1 MMRPLEWTCETLKE
15 RLAHSENEHCEFKK
29 AQHGFDKDTLAEYC
43 AALANEG
50 GGDLVLG
57 VVDKAP
63 RSIVGSS
70 AFHDLNE
77 VKLFLLDRLKIRVN
91 VTELQCEGK
100 RVIIFHAPTRPKGKA
115 VGYKGRFLMRSGESL
130 VPMPFEMLAAIT
142 EESTLDRS
150 QEYIAGATLEDL
162 SPTAIQRFREIWSK
176 KTGNRELALTEPS
189 RLLHDS
195 GLIGPSNEI
204 TIAAMVLLGSRKAM
218 TRWLP
223 QAEVILEY
231 RASAA
236 SIPYQA
242 REEFR
247 EGFFDMDQRLWSAI
261 KARTQVQ
268 HVREGLFIRDIPD
281 FEEEVVREGLLNAI
295 CHRDYANGASVFI
308 RQAPELLEL
317 ESPGGFPAGITPE
330 TVITRQYPRNRLIAE
345 TLQLCGLVERSGQGA
360 DKMFRIQIEQS
371 KPRPDY
377 GGTDEHRV
385 VLKLRAT
392 IQDKAFIHFLDQVGQ
407 EIQASWTVNDLL
419 LLDDVRSGKVKPDG
433 QALARFIEQGLV
445 QRISRGRGVRYILSK
460 RYYQATDQEGRYTR
474 DLGLDKETNKELLL
488 KHLRNFEHASM
499 SKFLGVLP
507 SLTRWQI
514 TTLLKELRSEGKIH
528 FVGVKRAGH
537 WVLTNPTSKQAH

>member
-1 MMRPLEWTCETLKE
+1 MVSQEWTCDTLKE
-15 RLAHSENEHCEFKK
+15 RLLLSENEHCEFKK
-29 AQHGFDKDTLAEYC
+29 AQHGFDKDNLADYC
-43 AALANEG
+43 AALSNEG
-50 GGDLVLG
+50 GGELVLG
-57 VVDKAP
+57 VMDKAP
-63 RSIVGSS
+63 RTIVGSS

-77 VKLFLLDRLKIRVN
+77 VKLFLLDKLKVRVN
-91 VTELQCEGK
+91 VTELQCDGK
-100 RVIIFHAPTRPKGKA
+100 RVLIFHAPPRPKGKA
-115 VGYKGRFLMRSGESL
+115 IGFKGRFQMRSGESL
-130 VPMPFEMLAAIT
+130 VPMPFEILAAIT
-142 EESTLDRS
+142 EEGTLDRS
-150 QEYIAGATLEDL
+150 QEFIIGATLDDL
-162 SPTAIQRFREIWSK
+162 SITAIERFRDIWSR
-176 KTGNRELALTEPS
+176 KTGNREIASLEPS
-189 RLLHDS
+189 RLLHDA
-195 GLIGPSNEI
+195 GLLGPNNEV
-204 TIAAMVLLGSRKAM
+204 TIAAMVLLGSRRST

-231 RASAA
+231 RSSAT

-268 HVREGLFIRDIPD
+268 HIREGLFIRDIPD

-345 TLQLCGLVERSGQGA
+345 TLQLCGFVERSGQGA
-360 DKMFRIQIEQS
+360 DKMFRMQIEQS

-392 IQDKAFIHFLDQVGQ
+392 IQDRAFIHFLDQVGQ
-407 EIQASWTVNDLL
+407 EMQATWTVSDLL
-419 LLDDVRSGKVKPDG
+419 LLDDVRSGKAKPDG
-433 QALARFIEQGLV
+433 QALVRFVEQGLV

-488 KHLRNFEHASM
+488 KHLRNFGHASM

-507 SLTRWQI
+507 SLTRWQV

-537 WVLTNPTSKQAH
+537 WALTNPTSKPTH

>member
-1 MMRPLEWTCETLKE
+1 MVNQEWTCDILEK
-15 RLAHSENEHCEFKK
+15 RLLRSENEHCEFKK
-29 AQHGFDKDTLAEYC
+29 AQHGFDKDNLAEYC
-43 AALANEG
+43 AALSNEG

-57 VVDKAP
+57 VIDKAP
-63 RSIVGSS
+63 RTIVGSS

-77 VKLFLLDRLKIRVN
+77 VKLFLLDKLKVRVN
-91 VTELQCEGK
+91 VTELQCDGK
-100 RVIIFHAPTRPKGKA
+100 RVLIFHAPPRPKGKA
-115 VGYKGRFLMRSGESL
+115 IGFKGRFQMRSGESL

-142 EESTLDRS
+142 EEGTLDRS
-150 QEYIAGATLEDL
+150 QEFIVGATLDDL
-162 SPTAIQRFREIWSK
+162 STTAIERFRDIWSR
-176 KTGNRELALTEPS
+176 KTGNRELASLEPS
-189 RLLHDS
+189 RLLHDA
-195 GLIGPSNEI
+195 GLVGPNNEV
-204 TIAAMVLLGSRKAM
+204 TIAAMVLLGSRKSM

-231 RASAA
+231 RSSAT

-268 HVREGLFIRDIPD
+268 HIREGLFIRDIPD

-360 DKMFRIQIEQS
+360 DKMFRMQIEQS

-392 IQDKAFIHFLDQVGQ
+392 IQDRAFIHFLDQVGQ
-407 EIQASWTVNDLL
+407 EMQATWTVSDLL

-433 QALARFIEQGLV
+433 QALVRFVEQGLV

-488 KHLRNFEHASM
+488 KHLRNFKHASM

-507 SLTRWQI
+507 ALTRWQI
-514 TTLLKELRSEGKIH
+514 TTLLKELRAEGKIH

-537 WVLTNPTSKQAH
+537 WALTSPTSKQPR

>member
-1 MMRPLEWTCETLKE
+1 MRPLEWTCETLKE

-57 VVDKAP
+57 VIDKAP

-70 AFHDLNE
+70 AFQDLNE

-91 VTELQCEGK
+91 VTELQCEGR

-150 QEYIAGATLEDL
+150 QEFIAGASLEDL

-176 KTGNRELALTEPS
+176 KTGNRELALTEAS

-195 GLIGPSNEI
+195 GLIGPGNEI

-231 RASAA
+231 RSSAA

-360 DKMFRIQIEQS
+360 DKMFRMQIEQS

-407 EIQASWTVNDLL
+407 EIQASWTVSDLL

-514 TTLLKELRSEGKIH
+514 TTLLKELRSEGRIH

-537 WVLTNPTSKQAH
+537 WALTNPTSKQAH